1 MKDRHSFLGCVY
13 FESAK
18 KFVSQLKIKYWVW
31 QKYLSSENQTSRT
44 YSYSHDLAHI
54 GLNSQDKVLTRTVGS
69 HVVLHLHSPCLIQ
82 ITTCQHRSQQ
92 SISSRYYIAGT
103 IVAWGCNLTPLSQ
116 VITLLWVLLSFSES
130 YFGDCRL
137 SPFYLHLTWM
147 LNV

>member
-1 MKDRHSFLGCVY
+1 MHCLCTHS
-13 FESAK
+13 
-18 KFVSQLKIKYWVW
+18 
-31 QKYLSSENQTSRT
+31 SSNMYIVILLRPS
-44 YSYSHDLAHI
+44 SYNFAHI

-69 HVVLHLHSPCLIQ
+69 HVVLHLHNPCLIQ

-137 SPFYLHLTWM
+137 IHFCILVPHMNVM